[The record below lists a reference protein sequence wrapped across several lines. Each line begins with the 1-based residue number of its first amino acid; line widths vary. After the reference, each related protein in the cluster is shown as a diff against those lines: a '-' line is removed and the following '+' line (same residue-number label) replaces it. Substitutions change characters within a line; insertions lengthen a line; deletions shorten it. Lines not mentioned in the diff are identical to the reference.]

1 MGKNISLRLD
11 DCRVVERSSKDYDAV
26 GLCAQSKVAARGDAG
41 VRFVGSRRV
50 GARGEWR
57 GTCRSCLSGNDALR
71 RVRPARDEGPP
82 LISLG
87 AHRTIRRRNAPLA
100 RSPTTTHRP
109 LPRSL
114 SRVRRWSSTHA
125 PVATVRSG
133 DVVHLW
139 TVSGEPGAIPLD
151 AHDVP
156 RELQDIWLAQCGA
169 RDGTQP
175 GVHPPAKFCGAPGP
189 HVMTGPI
196 AVLGARPGDILRV
209 DVLSAEPWTD
219 WGWNAIRPGKGALG
233 AHPEFATH
241 PDRTVVVPI
250 HRERRT
256 CSPPWAGEGVE
267 ISLDATGTGPFFG
280 QMGVAPD
287 PRAGVQTSVL
297 PGPHGGN
304 LDNKRLGPG
313 SSVYF
318 RVNVPGAGFSA
329 GDGHAIQGD
338 GEFCVTALETSL
350 EGRFRLTLLRA
361 DDSDPNERD
370 DVFAGGAGNGT
381 NPRAETSTHY
391 LTMAFHEDL
400 DVAEEL
406 VLLDMLTW
414 MGAKT
419 GLGVAELY
427 RTASLVGDM
436 HVTQVVN
443 GRKGVHLMM
452 PKSVMN
458 DMAAAAARERERKIE
473 EKARGDGSGDPR
485 TELR

>member
-1 MGKNISLRLD
+1 MRAFALLGLVALARAASGAEHVVRASPETTHFGGCVPPATRVRLSSLSAPI
-11 DCRVVERSSKDYDAV
+11 ERSDDETHP
-26 GLCAQSKVAARGDAG
+26 
-41 VRFVGSRRV
+41 SR
-50 GARGEWR
+50 A
-57 GTCRSCLSGNDALR
+57 
-71 RVRPARDEGPP
+71 
-82 LISLG
+82 
-87 AHRTIRRRNAPLA
+87 RRRRRTDA
-100 RSPTTTHRP
+100 S
-109 LPRSL
+109 PRSL

-304 LDNKRLGPG
+304 LDNKRLGR

-318 RVNVPGAGFSA
+318 RQRPG
-329 GDGHAIQGD
+329 
-338 GEFCVTALETSL
+338 
-350 EGRFRLTLLRA
+350 R
-361 DDSDPNERD
+361 
-370 DVFAGGAGNGT
+370 
-381 NPRAETSTHY
+381 
-391 LTMAFHEDL
+391 
-400 DVAEEL
+400 
-406 VLLDMLTW
+406 
-414 MGAKT
+414 
-419 GLGVAELY
+419 GV
-427 RTASLVGDM
+427 
-436 HVTQVVN
+436 Q
-443 GRKGVHLMM
+443 
-452 PKSVMN
+452 
-458 DMAAAAARERERKIE
+458 
-473 EKARGDGSGDPR
+473 RG
-485 TELR
+485 

>member
-1 MGKNISLRLD
+1 M
-11 DCRVVERSSKDYDAV
+11 
-26 GLCAQSKVAARGDAG
+26 
-41 VRFVGSRRV
+41 
-50 GARGEWR
+50 
-57 GTCRSCLSGNDALR
+57 
-71 RVRPARDEGPP
+71 RPARDYEGPR
-82 LISLG
+82 ISSLR
-87 AHRTIRRRNAPLA
+87 ALRD
-100 RSPTTTHRP
+100 PTTKRTARALADDDTP
-109 LPRSL
+109 TPPAPSL
-114 SRVRRWSSTHA
+114 SRARRWSSTHA

-151 AHDVP
+151 AYDVP
-156 RELQDIWLAQCGA
+156 GELQDIWLAQCGA

-175 GVHPPAKFCGAPGP
+175 GIHPPAKFCGAPGP
-189 HVMTGPI
+189 HVMTGPV
-196 AVLGARPGDILRV
+196 AVLGARPGDVLRV

-233 AHPEFATH
+233 AHPDFAAQ
-241 PDRTVVVPI
+241 PDHTVVVPI

-256 CSPPWAGEGVE
+256 CAPPWAGEGVE
-267 ISLDATGTGPFFG
+267 IPLDATGTGPFFG

-287 PRAGVQTSVL
+287 PNAGVQTSVL

-313 SSVYF
+313 STVYF

-350 EGRFRLTLLRA
+350 EGKFRLTVLRA
-361 DDSDPNERD
+361 DDADPNERE
-370 DVFAGGAGNGT
+370 DVFAGGVGNGT
-381 NPRAETSTHY
+381 NPRAETPTHY

-400 DVAEEL
+400 DAAEEL
-406 VLLDMLTW
+406 ALLDMLTW

-452 PKSVMN
+452 PKSVVD
-458 DMAAAAARERERKIE
+458 DMAAAARERERKAE
-473 EKARGDGSGDPR
+473 EKARGDGSGRGDGDAR